1 MKVKVQ
7 NSNQNRFNGNEKRS
21 YQGRS
26 NEHRKPY
33 DDRRSLEIIMLI
45 HLRILVDQVDSRDG
59 RIISTYSKRYKKN
72 LII

>member
-33 DDRRSLEIIMLI
+33 DDRRST
-45 HLRILVDQVDSRDG
+45 RNNYADSPQNSG
-59 RIISTYSKRYKKN
+59 RSSRFERW
-72 LII
+72 